1 MPDTMYVTFEESW
14 DAKSR
19 TGGGALSEE
28 VARVR
33 DAAGLPYAVVYR
45 VPGREVPLAAR
56 MVVWR
61 AGVLDSW
68 AYDEYGRRTAEAE
81 LQMRTDEGQLLIRRL
96 LVRRYPE
103 GQTGEFDVHCPRTV
117 VELSAGGTARISHQ
131 PQGMRGASLEAQLTV
146 ADEHLWT
153 PRPGFDDWSAL
164 PVADALPH
172 WVAAELV
179 AAELGAAE
187 PAAAEPAVAGSGW
200 RLEPSRLLGSPDFD
214 RVFRPGTH
222 IGGVRV
228 REAVPCGSVRV
239 PSGVLAVDCPQSG
252 DEEPRITVAVPPGTY
267 PVEAASV
274 EVADRGQ
281 PSYEELVAVR
291 LQVSDVPVAAWEMA
305 LGPGDDTLRLR
316 AGAAFGFGTDAATGA
331 FGDADAWQDLRG
343 LLDRASR
350 PGSSEADK
358 IASTE
363 AGAHLDGG
371 GLGADMAVFYT
382 GGDGV
387 YPVWV
392 GRSASGEVVCVAV
405 HTGLDLDLDD

>member
-19 TGGGALSEE
+19 TGGRALSHEE
-28 VARVR
+28 ARVR
-33 DAAGLPYAVVYR
+33 DAAGLPYAVIYR
-45 VPGREVPLAAR
+45 VPGREVPLGAR
-56 MVVWR
+56 MVAWR
-61 AGVLDSW
+61 AGVLDCW
-68 AYDEYGRRTAEAE
+68 AYDEHGRRTAETE
-81 LQMRTDEGQLLIRRL
+81 LQMRTDPGQLLIRRL
-96 LVRRYPE
+96 LVRRYPD

-131 PQGMRGASLEAQLTV
+131 PEGMRGASLEARLTV

-153 PRPGFDDWSAL
+153 ARPRFDEWPSL
-164 PVADALPH
+164 PVADTLPD

-179 AAELGAAE
+179 AAEQAS
-187 PAAAEPAVAGSGW
+187 AGSGW
-200 RLEPSRLLGSPDFD
+200 RREPSRLLGSTDLD

-228 REAVPCGSVRV
+228 LDAVPCGSVRV
-239 PSGVLAVDCPQSG
+239 PTGVLAVDCPQSG

-274 EVADRGQ
+274 EVGDRGYR
-281 PSYEELVAVR
+281 SYEELVAVR
-291 LQVSDVPVAAWEMA
+291 LRISDDPVAVWEMA
-305 LGPGDDTLRLR
+305 LGPGDDTLRLST
-316 AGAAFGFGTDAATGA
+316 GAAFGFDTDAAMGA

-343 LLDRASR
+343 LLERAAR
-350 PGSSEADK
+350 PGSPEADE
-358 IASTE
+358 IASTG
-363 AGAHLDGG
+363 AGVHLDGG
-371 GLGADMAVFYT
+371 SLGADMAVFYT

-392 GRSASGEVVCVAV
+392 GRSASGEIVCVHV
-405 HTGLDLDLDD
+405 DTGLDLDLDA